1 MGVRRMKTN
10 IYQKLHKAA
19 CEAGGVAK
27 GKKVPGMHFNPL
39 QHDEVQKVAME
50 SLLNNGL
57 YPVCNYT
64 NEIKENFVM
73 VTCSMRIHDV
83 ENPESYVDITGCS
96 AMGNLDKFGTGN
108 GMSYAKK
115 YAFLNALN
123 LKTGLDNDDG
133 YKASPFSTRTN
144 NVKESTRESGAKP
157 FKPSN
162 TKPTNNIPQQ
172 KVSGTG
178 HANVDMNIDMS
189 QVRDAIKSI
198 KDIYALRKFRKE
210 NPSLFDPNKNLRVYR
225 QVTDLYDVHET
236 KLNQQGVI

>member
-133 YKASPFSTRTN
+133 YKASPFKINS
-144 NVKESTRESGAKP
+144 
-157 FKPSN
+157 
-162 TKPTNNIPQQ
+162 KPTNNIPQQ

>member
-1 MGVRRMKTN
+1 MKLN

-57 YPVCNYT
+57 YPICTYT
-64 NEIKENFVM
+64 NYVKETFIM
-73 VTCSMRIHDV
+73 VTCSMKIHDV
-83 ENPESYVDITGCS
+83 EDPTSHIDIEGCS

-123 LKTGLDNDDG
+123 LKTGLDNEDG
-133 YKASPFSTRTN
+133 YKA
-144 NVKESTRESGAKP
+144 KP
-157 FKPSN
+157 F
-162 TKPTNNIPQQ
+162 NNIPQP
-172 KVSGTG
+172 SGTE
-178 HANVDMNIDMS
+178 HDNNHDAVAITNIEND
-189 QVRDAIKSI
+189 IKNAQT
-198 KDIYALRKFRKE
+198 IYELRKLRSYKYKDAFTLAMK
-210 NPSLFDPNKNLRVYR
+210 KHLRVYR
-225 QVTDLYDVHET
+225 QLDDLYKTKET
-236 KLNQQGVI
+236 TLNTQGVI

>member
-1 MGVRRMKTN
+1 MGIRHMKLN

-50 SLLNNGL
+50 ALLNNGL
-57 YPVCNYT
+57 YPVCTYT
-64 NEIKENFVM
+64 NYVKETFVM
-73 VTCSMRIHDV
+73 VTCSMKIHDI
-83 ENPESYVDITGCS
+83 EDPTSHVDIEGCS

-133 YKASPFSTRTN
+133 YKASPFKANS
-144 NVKESTRESGAKP
+144 
-157 FKPSN
+157 
-162 TKPTNNIPQQ
+162 KPTNNIPQQ
-172 KVSGTG
+172 SGTE
-178 HANVDMNIDMS
+178 HDNNHDAVAINNIEND
-189 QVRDAIKSI
+189 IKNAASI
-198 KDIYALRKFRKE
+198 YELRKLRSYKYKDAFNLAMK
-210 NPSLFDPNKNLRVYR
+210 KHLRVYR
-225 QVTDLYDVHET
+225 QLDDLYKTRET
-236 KLNQQGVI
+236 TLNTQGVI

>member
-1 MGVRRMKTN
+1 MGIRHMKLN

-57 YPVCNYT
+57 YPVCTYT
-64 NEIKENFVM
+64 NYVKESFIM
-73 VTCSMRIHDV
+73 VTCSMKIHDI
-83 ENPESYVDITGCS
+83 EDPTSHVDIEGCS

-133 YKASPFSTRTN
+133 YKA
-144 NVKESTRESGAKP
+144 KP
-157 FKPSN
+157 F
-162 TKPTNNIPQQ
+162 NNIPQP
-172 KVSGTG
+172 SGTE
-178 HANVDMNIDMS
+178 HDDNHDAVAIEHIKNDMKNAKTIYQLRKLKNYKYKDAFTL
-189 QVRDAIKSI
+189 AIKKHPAI
-198 KDIYALRKFRKE
+198 YKDLNNIY
-210 NPSLFDPNKNLRVYR
+210 
-225 QVTDLYDVHET
+225 ET
-236 KLNQQGVI
+236 METQLNTQGVTQ

>member
-1 MGVRRMKTN
+1 MKLN

-57 YPVCNYT
+57 YPVCTYT
-64 NEIKENFVM
+64 NYVKETFVM
-73 VTCSMRIHDV
+73 VTCSMKIHDI
-83 ENPESYVDITGCS
+83 EDPKSHIDIEGCS
-96 AMGNLDKFGTGN
+96 AMGLLDKFGTGN

-144 NVKESTRESGAKP
+144 NVKQSTRESGAKP
-157 FKPSN
+157 F
-162 TKPTNNIPQQ
+162 NNIPQT
-172 KVSGTG
+172 SGTE
-178 HANVDMNIDMS
+178 HDNNHDAVAINNIEND
-189 QVRDAIKSI
+189 IKNAQSI
-198 KDIYALRKFRKE
+198 YELRKLRSYKYKDAFNLAMK
-210 NPSLFDPNKNLRVYR
+210 KHLRVYR
-225 QVTDLYDVHET
+225 QLDDLYKTKET
-236 KLNQQGVI
+236 TLNTQGVI

>member
-1 MGVRRMKTN
+1 MGVRHMKLN

-39 QHDEVQKVAME
+39 QHDEVQRVAME

-57 YPVCNYT
+57 YPICTYT
-64 NEIKENFVM
+64 NYVKETFIM
-73 VTCSMRIHDV
+73 VTCSMRIHDI
-83 ENPESYVDITGCS
+83 EDPTSHVDIEGCS
-96 AMGNLDKFGTGN
+96 AMGNFDKFGTGN

-144 NVKESTRESGAKP
+144 NLKESTRESGAKP
-157 FKPSN
+157 FEGPE
-162 TKPTNNIPQQ
+162 PTNKIPQQ
-172 KVSGTG
+172 KPSGTA
-178 HANVDMNIDMS
+178 HANVDMDIDMN

-198 KDIYALRKFRKE
+198 NDIYALRKFRKE
-210 NPSLFDPNKNLRVYR
+210 NPGLFDPNNNVRVYR
-225 QVTDLYDVHET
+225 QITDLYETHET
-236 KLNQQGVI
+236 KLNQQGV

>member
-1 MGVRRMKTN
+1 MGVKRMKLN

-57 YPVCNYT
+57 YPICTYT
-64 NEIKENFVM
+64 NYVKETFIM
-73 VTCSMRIHDV
+73 VTCSMRIHDI
-83 ENPESYVDITGCS
+83 EDPTSHVDIEGCS

-157 FKPSN
+157 FEEP
-162 TKPTNNIPQQ
+162 KPTNKIPQQ
-172 KVSGTG
+172 KPSGTA
-178 HANVDMNIDMS
+178 HANVDMDIDMN

-198 KDIYALRKFRKE
+198 NDIYALRKFRKE
-210 NPSLFDPNKNLRVYR
+210 NPGLFDPNNNVRVYR
-225 QVTDLYDVHET
+225 QITDLYETHET
-236 KLNQQGVI
+236 QLNQQGV

>member
-1 MGVRRMKTN
+1 MGIRNMKLN

-50 SLLNNGL
+50 ALLNNGL
-57 YPVCNYT
+57 YPVCTYT
-64 NEIKENFVM
+64 NYVKESFIM
-73 VTCSMRIHDV
+73 VTCSMKIHDI
-83 ENPESYVDITGCS
+83 EDPTSHIDIEGCS

-133 YKASPFSTRTN
+133 YKA
-144 NVKESTRESGAKP
+144 KP
-157 FKPSN
+157 F
-162 TKPTNNIPQQ
+162 NNIPQPN
-172 KVSGTG
+172 GTE
-178 HANVDMNIDMS
+178 HDNNHDAVAINNIEND
-189 QVRDAIKSI
+189 IKNAQSI
-198 KDIYALRKFRKE
+198 YELRKLRSYKYKDAFNLAMK
-210 NPSLFDPNKNLRVYR
+210 KHLRVYR
-225 QVTDLYDVHET
+225 QLDDLYKTKET
-236 KLNQQGVI
+236 TLNTQGVI

>member
-1 MGVRRMKTN
+1 MGVRRMKLN

-50 SLLNNGL
+50 ALLNNGL
-57 YPVCNYT
+57 YPVCTYT
-64 NEIKENFVM
+64 NYVKETFIM
-73 VTCSMRIHDV
+73 VTCSMKIHDI
-83 ENPESYVDITGCS
+83 EDPTSHIDIEGCS

-133 YKASPFSTRTN
+133 YKA
-144 NVKESTRESGAKP
+144 KP
-157 FKPSN
+157 F
-162 TKPTNNIPQQ
+162 NNIPQP
-172 KVSGTG
+172 SGTE
-178 HANVDMNIDMS
+178 HDNNHDAVAITNIEND
-189 QVRDAIKSI
+189 IKNAQT
-198 KDIYALRKFRKE
+198 IYELRKLRSYKYKDAFNLAMK
-210 NPSLFDPNKNLRVYR
+210 KHLRVYR
-225 QVTDLYDVHET
+225 QLDDLYKTKET
-236 KLNQQGVI
+236 TLNTQGVI

>member
-1 MGVRRMKTN
+1 MKLN

-57 YPVCNYT
+57 YPVCTYT
-64 NEIKENFVM
+64 NYVKESFIM
-73 VTCSMRIHDV
+73 VTCSMKIHDI
-83 ENPESYVDITGCS
+83 EDPTSHIDIEGCS

-133 YKASPFSTRTN
+133 YKAKPFN
-144 NVKESTRESGAKP
+144 NIEQSKKITQEDIDKYTGRHLQPIPQPSGAEHD
-157 FKPSN
+157 N
-162 TKPTNNIPQQ
+162 NHDAVAVTNIEN
-172 KVSGTG
+172 
-178 HANVDMNIDMS
+178 D
-189 QVRDAIKSI
+189 IKNAQSI
-198 KDIYALRKFRKE
+198 YELRKLRSYKYKDAFNLAMK
-210 NPSLFDPNKNLRVYR
+210 KHLRVYR
-225 QVTDLYDVHET
+225 QLDDLYKTKET
-236 KLNQQGVI
+236 TLNTEGVI

>member
-1 MGVRRMKTN
+1 MLNKNIGEKMKTN

-27 GKKVPGMHFNPL
+27 GKKAPGMQFNPL
-39 QHDEVQKVAME
+39 LHDNVQVVAME
-50 SLLNNGL
+50 ALLNNGL

-73 VTCSMRIHDV
+73 VTCTMRIHDV
-83 ENPESYVDITGCS
+83 ENPESYIDINGCS

-133 YKASPFSTRTN
+133 YKAQ
-144 NVKESTRESGAKP
+144 P
-157 FKPSN
+157 FKPVSYTHLTLP
-162 TKPTNNIPQQ
+162 TKRI
-172 KVSGTG
+172 V
-178 HANVDMNIDMS
+178 
-189 QVRDAIKSI
+189 
-198 KDIYALRKFRKE
+198 
-210 NPSLFDPNKNLRVYR
+210 
-225 QVTDLYDVHET
+225 
-236 KLNQQGVI
+236 

>member
-1 MGVRRMKTN
+1 MGIRHMKLN

-50 SLLNNGL
+50 ALLNNGL
-57 YPVCNYT
+57 YPVCTYT
-64 NEIKENFVM
+64 NYVKETFIM
-73 VTCSMRIHDV
+73 VTCSMKIHDI
-83 ENPESYVDITGCS
+83 EDPTSHVDIEGCS

-144 NVKESTRESGAKP
+144 NVKQSSKESEAKP
-157 FKPSN
+157 F
-162 TKPTNNIPQQ
+162 NNIPQP
-172 KVSGTG
+172 SGTE
-178 HANVDMNIDMS
+178 HDNNHDAVAINNIEND
-189 QVRDAIKSI
+189 IKNAASI
-198 KDIYALRKFRKE
+198 YELRKLRSYKYKDAFNLAMK
-210 NPSLFDPNKNLRVYR
+210 KHLRVYR
-225 QVTDLYDVHET
+225 QLDDLYKTRET
-236 KLNQQGVI
+236 TLNTQGVI